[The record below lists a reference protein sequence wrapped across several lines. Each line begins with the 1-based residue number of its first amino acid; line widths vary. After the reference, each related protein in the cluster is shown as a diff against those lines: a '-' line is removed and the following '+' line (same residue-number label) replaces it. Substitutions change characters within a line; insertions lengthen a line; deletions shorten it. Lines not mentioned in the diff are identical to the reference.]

1 MECLVLFLFFLIMQ
15 RTLGLSCAANF
26 IFFNVGLFPHKLSQ
40 SQHSC
45 SGIHCGIVHPDP
57 CREVFRGV
65 SPSSKTC
72 LLCLKS
78 VLPDLA
84 EMI

>member
-1 MECLVLFLFFLIMQ
+1 MECLVLFIFLPIMQ

-26 IFFNVGLFPHKLSQ
+26 IFFNVRFFFHKLFQ
-40 SQHSC
+40 SQHNC
-45 SGIHCGIVHPDP
+45 SGIHCGAVHPGP

-72 LLCLKS
+72 LLCLK
-78 VLPDLA
+78 
-84 EMI
+84 